1 MPRYNEVYI
10 SQQDFEISLHNG
22 MRYDGFVEGMGYAYT
37 SHFSIPPVHFQKHNP
52 PGRVH
57 NDESFFQNGF
67 IQYIDSSPQMRLMSV
82 KYVHKVKSGDT
93 LTSIAQQY
101 GVSIQAVKD
110 VNSNINWAGERKG
123 DRILAGEELK
133 LPNEVKEDFADS
145 SKSKGARS
153 GNPLIGPT
161 VARANFEQRL
171 SKSLYGGGAAQGGGG
186 NWDDGVSFSVSGAYA
201 SPFKSTGSRG
211 FSFGFFRGAEDGGFY
226 FTAKKG
232 KGVMMSLSLDG
243 SYYINNS
250 SSNLKFKHM
259 FGHGAEW
266 DVGYQSVGGAF
277 SAGTSIHGTPYYG
290 ITGSYSPGLD
300 YGGAEWN
307 TYTVPILIKGTGG
320 IYPVFNFLM
329 IKSAFQKIF

>member
-1 MPRYNEVYI
+1 MTAVPVGYIGNRSPVSQVFYNNKFC
-10 SQQDFEISLHNG
+10 SFLLAKN
-22 MRYDGFVEGMGYAYT
+22 AL
-37 SHFSIPPVHFQKHNP
+37 SIVHA
-52 PGRVH
+52 
-57 NDESFFQNGF
+57 
-67 IQYIDSSPQMRLMSV
+67 
-82 KYVHKVKSGDT
+82 
-93 LTSIAQQY
+93 AQQY
-101 GVSIQAVKD
+101 DVSIQAVKD
-110 VNSNINWAGERKG
+110 ANSGINWAGERKG

-133 LPNEVKEDFADS
+133 LPNEVKEDFADR

-171 SKSLYGGGAAQGGGG
+171 SKSLYGGGVAQGGGG

-266 DVGYQSVGGAF
+266 DVGYQSVINQGHWWHI
-277 SAGTSIHGTPYYG
+277 SRI
-290 ITGSYSPGLD
+290 
-300 YGGAEWN
+300 
-307 TYTVPILIKGTGG
+307 
-320 IYPVFNFLM
+320 
-329 IKSAFQKIF
+329 